1 MIFHNKLFIIY
12 SIFRCDHVLGCTNVT
27 ISTLSG
33 EGGKQVKWYIKII
46 AKSKIDTSN
55 TQIHYRSLSWL
66 GTGTS
71 IKSGVVKLVLL

>member
-1 MIFHNKLFIIY
+1 MTT
-12 SIFRCDHVLGCTNVT
+12 VGT
-27 ISTLSG
+27 IPNSN
-33 EGGKQVKWYIKII
+33 IKII

-71 IKSGVVKLVLL
+71 IKSGVVMLVLL